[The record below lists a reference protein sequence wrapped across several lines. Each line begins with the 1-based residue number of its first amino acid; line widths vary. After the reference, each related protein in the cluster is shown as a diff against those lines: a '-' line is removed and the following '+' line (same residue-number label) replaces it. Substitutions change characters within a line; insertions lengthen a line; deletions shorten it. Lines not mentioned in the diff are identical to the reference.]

1 VSANDESITIGLV
14 AHHAFCPRRAWLEV
28 HGEQTDTAQ
37 MAVGVKDH
45 AAVDDESTSRSDRR
59 RSVDVSSGQLKVH
72 GRCDSVEVAPD
83 GALAVVEHKAA
94 PLRRRSVVTGPQEI
108 QLALQAI
115 CLQEAGHDVASAA
128 VWFST
133 TRKRIGVDLTDDLL
147 DRARREVELTRE
159 VVDSRRPPDPLED
172 DDRCRAC
179 SHVSIC
185 LPDEHRRRSSARR
198 IAVAD
203 PMGQILHLSTP
214 GSRARLRR
222 GRIEVI
228 SRDQEPVTV
237 PLAQVAGVAVHGN
250 VDVSSAL
257 LREILARGFPI
268 LWCSWSGKVI
278 GWANPID
285 TPNGDARGPQHRL
298 PAETR
303 LQVTRSIVAAKIAN
317 QRGLLRR
324 HKLEGREAMRPL
336 ADRARTANTVEEAV
350 GFEGAAAAAYFRL
363 LDGALRPDWATLA
376 GRHAR
381 PARDA
386 VNAALNLSYG
396 LLLMDVLRA
405 VVACGLDPSGGVI
418 HSPGR
423 NKPALA
429 LDLMEEFRPT
439 VADSTVLWAINNGEL
454 KERDFRNDLGT
465 VRLSE
470 RGRKALIAAYE
481 RRVASEFRHPRY
493 GYRVTWRCA
502 MEIQARMFLATVL
515 SPDEEYE
522 AIVTR

>member
-1 VSANDESITIGLV
+1 MTGQTESITIGLV

-45 AAVDDESTSRSDRR
+45 AAVDDASTSRSDRR
-59 RSVDVSSGQLKVH
+59 RSVDVSSGRLNVH
-72 GRCDSVEVAPD
+72 GKCDSVEVAAD
-83 GALAVVEHKAA
+83 GGLAVVEHKAA
-94 PLRRRSVVTGPQEI
+94 PLRRRSVVTDAQQI

-115 CLQEAGHDVASAA
+115 CLREAGHDVVSAA

-133 TRKRIGVDLTDDLL
+133 TRKRVDVDLTDDLL
-147 DRARREVELTRE
+147 DRARREVEQTRE
-159 VVDSRRPPDPLED
+159 VVGSARPPDPLED

-179 SHVSIC
+179 SHVSVC
-185 LPDEHRRRSSARR
+185 LPDEHRRRSPARR

-222 GRIEVI
+222 GRIEVV
-228 SRDQEPVTV
+228 SRDKEPATA
-237 PLAQVAGVAVHGN
+237 PLAQVAGLVIHGN

-257 LREILARGFPI
+257 IREMLARGFPI
-268 LWCSWSGKVI
+268 VWCSWSGRVT
-278 GWANPID
+278 GWANPVD

-303 LQVTRSIVAAKIAN
+303 LQVARTIVAAKVAN
-317 QRGLLRR
+317 QRALLRR
-324 HKLEGREAMRPL
+324 HKLEGREALRPL
-336 ADRARTANTVEEAV
+336 ADRARAATTVEEAV
-350 GFEGAAAAAYFRL
+350 GFEGAAASAYFRL
-363 LDGALRPDWATLA
+363 IDGALRPDWASLD
-376 GRHAR
+376 RREAR
-381 PARDA
+381 PARDP

-396 LLLMDVLRA
+396 LLLADILRA
-405 VVACGLDPSGGVI
+405 VVACGLDPSGGVM

-439 VADSTVLWAINNGEL
+439 VADSAVLWAINNGEL
-454 KERDFRNDLGT
+454 KERHFRDDLGT

-481 RRVASEFRHPRY
+481 RRVTSEFRHPRY
-493 GYRVTWRCA
+493 GYKVTWRRA
-502 MEIQARMFLATVL
+502 MEVQARMFLATVL
-515 SPDEEYE
+515 SPDAEYE